1 MLYFLPL
8 LVLLLSLAITRKI
21 FYSILFSFF
30 SLLIIYPFILNFQH
44 IFEVLPKSLLISF
57 QIFLLVFSLLSL
69 FYLVEE
75 KNKKLLEEFKNKD
88 FKTFILL
95 GIYFTILLEGL
106 VGFGVSGMIVVRS
119 LSDIGFDPLIS
130 STISLLSQS
139 YSTFGAF
146 ATPIEVGMKDL
157 EKSFLYLTA
166 TIFSI
171 LIIFIFISALYFFPN
186 KKIEADVLLS
196 LVAFSTSFYFL
207 NLFNF
212 YTISLSVSASISI
225 LILIKNELKKL
236 VKFLKI
242 FYPFFI
248 IILLYLLLKILDISF
263 IKVLI
268 QNFGIGPIAFSVLI
282 LYLFNTKNKKF
293 LSKSF
298 YKSIFL
304 FANVF
309 LLSFISFS
317 IVPQISDFLS
327 SNLSFLGKY
336 YIFVSPL
343 IGIFG
348 AFIFGSATLSN
359 LAFAELQSKIAQN
372 LDLSLEKILTLQS
385 LGAGLG
391 NAISLY
397 NILAIAS
404 IVEIEDK
411 WIKIFKINLFIVLI
425 ISIFFSFIFFL
436 T

>member
-1 MLYFLPL
+1 MLYFIPL
-8 LVLLLSLAITRKI
+8 LVLLILLAITRKI
-21 FYSILFSFF
+21 FYSILFSFV

-106 VGFGVSGMIVVRS
+106 VGFGVPGMIVVRS
-119 LSDIGFDPLIS
+119 LSDIGFDSLIS
-130 STISLLSQS
+130 STISLLSES

-146 ATPIEVGMKDL
+146 AIPIEVGMKGL

-166 TIFSI
+166 TVFSI
-171 LIIFIFISALYFFPN
+171 LIIFIFISALYFFPH

-212 YTISLSVSASISI
+212 YTISLSISASISI

-236 VKFLKI
+236 VKFFKF

-248 IILLYLLLKILDISF
+248 IILLYLLLKFLDIGF

-268 QNFGIGPIAFSVLI
+268 QNFGIGPIAFLVLI
-282 LYLFNTKNKKF
+282 FYLFNTKNKKF

-298 YKSIFL
+298 YKSLFL
-304 FANVF
+304 FVNVF

-359 LAFAELQSKIAQN
+359 LVFAELQSKIAQN

-404 IVEIEDK
+404 LVEIEDK
-411 WIKIFKINLFIVLI
+411 WIKIFKVNLFIVFI
-425 ISIFFSFIFFL
+425 VSIFFSLIFFL

>member
-1 MLYFLPL
+1 MLYFIPL
-8 LVLLLSLAITRKI
+8 LVLLILLAITRKI
-21 FYSILFSFF
+21 FYSVLFSFV

-106 VGFGVSGMIVVRS
+106 VGFGVPGMIVIRS

-130 STISLLSQS
+130 STISLLSES

-146 ATPIEVGMKDL
+146 AIPIEVGMKGL

-166 TIFSI
+166 TVFSI
-171 LIIFIFISALYFFPN
+171 LIIFIFISALYFFPH
-186 KKIEADVLLS
+186 KKIEVDVLLS

-236 VKFLKI
+236 VKFFKF

-248 IILLYLLLKILDISF
+248 IILLYLLLKFLDIGF

-268 QNFGIGPIAFSVLI
+268 QNFGIGPIAFLVLI
-282 LYLFNTKNKKF
+282 FYLFNTKNKKF

-298 YKSIFL
+298 YKSLFL
-304 FANVF
+304 FVNVF

-359 LAFAELQSKIAQN
+359 LVFAELQSKIAQN

-404 IVEIEDK
+404 LVEIEDK
-411 WIKIFKINLFIVLI
+411 WIKIFKVNLFIVFI
-425 ISIFFSFIFFL
+425 VSIFFSLIFFL

>member
-30 SLLIIYPFILNFQH
+30 SLLVIYPFILNFQH

-106 VGFGVSGMIVVRS
+106 VGFGVPGMIVVRS

-130 STISLLSQS
+130 STISLLSDS

-146 ATPIEVGMKDL
+146 ATPIEVGMKGL
-157 EKSFLYLTA
+157 EKNFLHLTA
-166 TIFSI
+166 TVFSI
-171 LIIFIFISALYFFPN
+171 LIIFIFISALYFFPH

-248 IILLYLLLKILDISF
+248 IILLYLLLKFFDISF

-268 QNFGIGPIAFSVLI
+268 QNFGIGPIAFLVLI
-282 LYLFNTKNKKF
+282 FYLLNTKNKKF

-359 LAFAELQSKIAQN
+359 LVFAELQSKIAQN

-404 IVEIEDK
+404 LVEIEDK

-425 ISIFFSFIFFL
+425 VSIFFSFIFFL

>member
-1 MLYFLPL
+1 MLYFIPL
-8 LVLLLSLAITRKI
+8 LVLLILLAITRKI
-21 FYSILFSFF
+21 FYSVLFSFV

-119 LSDIGFDPLIS
+119 LSDIGFDSLIS
-130 STISLLSQS
+130 STISLLSES

-146 ATPIEVGMKDL
+146 AIPIEVGMKGL

-166 TIFSI
+166 TVFSI
-171 LIIFIFISALYFFPN
+171 LIIFIFISALYFFPH
-186 KKIEADVLLS
+186 KKIEVDVLLS

-236 VKFLKI
+236 VKFFKF

-248 IILLYLLLKILDISF
+248 IILLYLLLKFLDIGF

-268 QNFGIGPIAFSVLI
+268 QNFGIGPIAFLVLI
-282 LYLFNTKNKKF
+282 FYLFNTKNKKF

-298 YKSIFL
+298 YKSLFL
-304 FANVF
+304 FVNVF

-359 LAFAELQSKIAQN
+359 LVFAELQSKIAQN

-404 IVEIEDK
+404 LVEIEDK
-411 WIKIFKINLFIVLI
+411 WIKIFKVNLFIVFI
-425 ISIFFSFIFFL
+425 VSIFFSLIFFL

>member
-1 MLYFLPL
+1 MLYFIPL
-8 LVLLLSLAITRKI
+8 LVLLILLAITRKI
-21 FYSILFSFF
+21 FYSVLFSFV

-106 VGFGVSGMIVVRS
+106 VGFGVPGMIIIRS

-130 STISLLSQS
+130 STISLLSES

-146 ATPIEVGMKDL
+146 AIPIEVGMKGL

-166 TIFSI
+166 TVFSI
-171 LIIFIFISALYFFPN
+171 LIIFIFISALYFFPH
-186 KKIEADVLLS
+186 KKIEVDVLLS

-236 VKFLKI
+236 VKFFKF

-248 IILLYLLLKILDISF
+248 IILLYLLLKFLDIGF

-268 QNFGIGPIAFSVLI
+268 QNFGIGPIAFLVLI
-282 LYLFNTKNKKF
+282 FYLFNTKNKKF

-298 YKSIFL
+298 YKSLFL
-304 FANVF
+304 FVNVF

-359 LAFAELQSKIAQN
+359 LVFAELQSKIAQN

-404 IVEIEDK
+404 LVEIEDK
-411 WIKIFKINLFIVLI
+411 WIKIFKVNLFIVFI
-425 ISIFFSFIFFL
+425 VSIFFSLIFFL